1 MCNKNNEVNKIDE
14 IGVKIG
20 GPVGTG
26 ETLAGPGRA
35 GMDQKWP
42 LGVGRSEK
50 FDVIKF
56 ITTDKK

>member
-20 GPVGTG
+20 APVGTG
-26 ETLAGPGRA
+26 ETLAGAGRTRMA
-35 GMDQKWP
+35 QKWA

-50 FDVIKF
+50 VDVINF
-56 ITTDKK
+56 YHD